1 MSSDAV
7 TEPRANRIAWAGLWI
22 FLFAVAVRLLLLP
35 LATLD
40 SADSP
45 ARVFIGW
52 LWSEQPYYISAGGWG
67 PLHYYLIG
75 AAMKLWPDP
84 VWSPALLH
92 ILFGTLASVFMY
104 QLALEL
110 FRSPRAAMLAA
121 LGFAI
126 YPLSIATS
134 LEAHPEVPC
143 AAFVALGLRF
153 LVRLWRPTGTLRD
166 AVIAGLAITLA
177 SALRYEIWMILPL
190 LAAPLLPQWRKLWAF
205 VAAAMLHPLAW
216 MIGCTVR
223 FGNPLYSL
231 VWSDDYERKIMNH
244 ANENVLQLV
253 AQKVVQL
260 ASTMAHGLSLPLAA
274 LIGLGVL
281 WALLRLRREL
291 VWLLAP
297 AWLLLLLSIAGA
309 RGSIWYKPSY
319 TLLLGTM
326 TMPFLAALFQSWR
339 IDAWSRRSFLAA
351 CVALV
356 AVVGVTMVEPL
367 WRAIP
372 RGGALRAQGWGAFPE
387 QDQTRKLLQL
397 VNDGQPMGR
406 SPLLLDF
413 IGWWPT
419 GFVTSRTRIHPES
432 LCTPNGTPVP
442 VDEPA
447 VQRFLLAHPQGTFI
461 GYDQGRLT
469 AQLRMQTP
477 DTGVL
482 AGVTLQFTRPRQ
494 LPWAGSNT
502 PGADQPGTLTV
513 SQYRVVAEPAVRDT
527 RPAQCTTPCPV
538 SLCSI

>member
-1 MSSDAV
+1 MMSDAV
-7 TEPRANRIAWAGLWI
+7 PGSRASRLAGAAVWL
-22 FLFAVAVRLLLLP
+22 FVFAVAVRLLVLP

-75 AAMKLWPDP
+75 VAMKFWPDP
-84 VWSPALLH
+84 VWSPTLLH
-92 ILFGTLASVFMY
+92 IGFGALTCVFVY

-110 FRSPRAAMLAA
+110 FRSPRAALLAA
-121 LGFAI
+121 LGFAV
-126 YPLSIATS
+126 YPLAIATS
-134 LEAHPEVPC
+134 LEAHPEIPC
-143 AAFVALGLRF
+143 VALVALGLRF
-153 LVRLWRPTGTLRD
+153 LVRLWRPEGRPRD
-166 AVIAGLAITLA
+166 AVIAGVAITLA
-177 SALRYEIWMILPL
+177 SALRYEIWMMLPL
-190 LAAPLLPQWRKLWAF
+190 LAAPLLPQWRKLFTF
-205 VAAAMLHPLAW
+205 VAVAMLHPLAW
-216 MIGCTVR
+216 MIGCTLR

-231 VWSDDYERKIMNH
+231 VWSDDYERKLMDH

-253 AQKVVQL
+253 VQKAVQFG
-260 ASTMAHGLSLPLAA
+260 STAVHGLSLPLAA
-274 LIGLGVL
+274 LVAGGVL
-281 WALLRLRREL
+281 ATLLRRRREAL
-291 VWLLAP
+291 WLLAP
-297 AWLLLLLSIAGA
+297 AWLFLLLSIAGA

-319 TLLLGTM
+319 TLLCGTM
-326 TMPFLAALFQSWR
+326 TLPFVAALFEAWR
-339 IDAWSRRSFLAA
+339 VDAWPLRRYVAACAALLAA
-351 CVALV
+351 VSL
-356 AVVGVTMVEPL
+356 TMVQPL
-367 WRAIP
+367 WQAVP
-372 RGGALRAQGWGAFPE
+372 HGGALRAQGWGAFPE
-387 QDQTRKLLQL
+387 QEQTRSLLQL
-397 VNDGQPMGR
+397 INDGQPMGR
-406 SPLLLDF
+406 NPLLLDF

-419 GFVTSRTRIHPES
+419 GYVTSRTRIHPES

-447 VQRFLLAHPQGTFI
+447 VQRFLLAHPEGTFL
-461 GYDQGRLT
+461 GYDKGRLT
-469 AQLRMQTP
+469 ERLQMQSA

-513 SQYRVVAEPAVRDT
+513 SQYRVIAEPAVRDT